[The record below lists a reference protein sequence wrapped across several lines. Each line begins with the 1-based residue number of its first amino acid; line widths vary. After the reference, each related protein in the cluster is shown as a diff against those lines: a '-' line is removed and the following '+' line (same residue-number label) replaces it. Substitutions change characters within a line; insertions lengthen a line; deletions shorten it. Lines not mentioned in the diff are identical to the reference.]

1 MSSENKDNTT
11 QPEGLEGAQAAAAQQ
26 QEEPIETTATTAT
39 ATANTSASGLGEY
52 FDKMTKLYGEEYVKQ
67 VIEMAN
73 QDEFTVTL
81 NILDPS
87 GKTEPDPIDP
97 EVQRPIVTGT
107 EDKKYKIHPLNPMD
121 FQRAEKLRA
130 RFNTDA
136 KDRDKIIDNQ
146 IAVYKFLAFCYLK
159 MIPAEFDR
167 LYDWG
172 QLKMAV
178 DACDFKTLYRP
189 QKKKQ

>member
-87 GKTEPDPIDP
+87 GKTEPDPIDLKF
-97 EVQRPIVTGT
+97 RG
-107 EDKKYKIHPLNPMD
+107 PLL
-121 FQRAEKLRA
+121 QELR
-130 RFNTDA
+130 
-136 KDRDKIIDNQ
+136 I
-146 IAVYKFLAFCYLK
+146 
-159 MIPAEFDR
+159 
-167 LYDWG
+167 
-172 QLKMAV
+172 
-178 DACDFKTLYRP
+178 
-189 QKKKQ
+189 